1 MLNKTPSFILML
13 FATAFATPAMALT
26 QNAFPTTIADVPRD
40 IRKDNQ
46 TAGYKPFEN
55 ASAYQ
60 SIEKLE
66 TEEEATERMMQ
77 ELEAQYQL
85 DSLTLSDTE
94 YCAKYFDENRCPE
107 DRNGPGYLIEMAG
120 GKASDLNLDTPRNND
135 RATTS
140 RAATRARTSNTITAR
155 TADNN
160 SQPFASFWQPN
171 SPRPTTAKSE
181 PTTTKNT
188 DLSPTN
194 NTKHNGPCT
203 PSAKS
208 IYFPN
213 KILTTGKYENVD
225 PAFEKAMIQN
235 FRVEGKCGKH
245 QNDAG
250 GYTCYGLS
258 SRFNPDINFR
268 TLTRAKAE
276 DIIYDRYYTAK
287 NTQSLPDSIRG
298 DVFRINFNAG
308 SNNGTQR
315 LQKILGLKQTGTI
328 DDTLINAVH
337 NYKGNLHDAFWDD
350 VRNYYVEIVRKKPKR
365 KTFLKGW
372 MRSVNL
378 FRENGCHTPTTAPIY
393 R

>member
-1 MLNKTPSFILML
+1 MLNKTPSFILIL
-13 FATAFATPAMALT
+13 FAYAFAAPAMALT
-26 QNAFPTTIADVPRD
+26 QNEFPTTIADIPRD

-66 TEEEATERMMQ
+66 TEEEATERMIQ
-77 ELEAQYQL
+77 ELEAQYQI
-85 DSLTLSDTE
+85 DSLTLSDE
-94 YCAKYFDENRCPE
+94 EFCAKYFDENRCPE

-120 GKASDLNLDTPRNND
+120 GNASDLNIDAPRNND
-135 RATTS
+135 RPTAS
-140 RAATRARTSNTITAR
+140 RAATRARTGIT
-155 TADNN
+155 DNN
-160 SQPFASFWQPN
+160 DQSFGAFWKPN
-171 SPRPTTAKSE
+171 TPRPTNTGNK
-181 PTTTKNT
+181 TKQTSGAN
-188 DLSPTN
+188 LSPTN
-194 NTKHNGPCT
+194 NTKHDGPCT

-213 KILTTGKYENVD
+213 KILTTGKYEKVD
-225 PAFEKAMIQN
+225 PAFEKALVQN
-235 FRVEGKCGKH
+235 FRVEGECGKH

-250 GYTCYGLS
+250 GYTCYGLA

-276 DIIYDRYYTAK
+276 DIIHDRYYVAQ
-287 NTQSLPDSIRG
+287 NVHLLPDSVRG

-308 SNNGTQR
+308 SQRGTKR

-337 NYKGNLHDAFWDD
+337 NYKGNLHNAFWDD

-378 FRENGCHTPTTAPIY
+378 FRENGCHTPTTDPIY